1 MRKIVRLGNEK
12 RAVLDTETDSCLYAE
27 QRGLDP
33 AHRQGT
39 DIYMHLTKG
48 GQRIFYKYVWSL
60 YQNDVDYI
68 EVISEEEARKILED
82 KSQWMSE
89 DDIKV
94 VKQVFKDFLEE
105 TA

>member
-1 MRKIVRLGNEK
+1 MRAIVRLGDGK
-12 RAVLDTETDSCLYAE
+12 RAVLDTNADSCLYAD

-39 DIYMHLTKG
+39 DIFMHLTKG
-48 GQRIFYKYVWSL
+48 GRKIFYKYVWSL

-68 EVISEEEARKILED
+68 EVISEEEARKILEE
-82 KSQWMSE
+82 KSQWMTE
-89 DDIKV
+89 EDIKV
-94 VKQVFKDFLEE
+94 IQKVFPDFCEE